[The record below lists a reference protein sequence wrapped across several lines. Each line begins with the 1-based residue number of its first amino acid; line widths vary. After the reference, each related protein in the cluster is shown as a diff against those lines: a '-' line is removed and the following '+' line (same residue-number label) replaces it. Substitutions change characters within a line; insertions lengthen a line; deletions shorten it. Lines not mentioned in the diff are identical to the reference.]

1 AMVGPLRDGWAAPT
15 APSAGPTLAALG
27 AAAHTT
33 RAQSARAS
41 LPPRLQPGQQLIVAW
56 RRRNPLDQ
64 PLHRGLR
71 RHLRQPP
78 PQRIHAVDLVRPEE
92 LLLAARAARPNVDRR
107 IDALLGEST
116 IELDLTVA
124 RALELLEDHVVHA
137 RAGFDERRRD
147 DRQRSAAR
155 RLRNGARRSEKGLGL
170 RHRRGV

>member
-1 AMVGPLRDGWAAPT
+1 MRAWRMTANCRASYRPEGVLLWPVRPPASRWLGRFAMVGPLRDGWAAPT

-71 RHLRQPP
+71 RHLRHPP
-78 PQRIHAVDLVRPEE
+78 PQRMHAVELVRPEA
-92 LLLAARAARPNVDRR
+92 LLLAARAARPNDDRR

-116 IELDLTVA
+116 
-124 RALELLEDHVVHA
+124 
-137 RAGFDERRRD
+137 
-147 DRQRSAAR
+147 
-155 RLRNGARRSEKGLGL
+155 
-170 RHRRGV
+170 